1 MLTSH
6 RRRLSANVR
15 CLVGRSGKTCST
27 PAVPLWSIV
36 QGPPCLQL
44 PWRSGSPPSWA
55 RWAPSAA
62 TKIIN
67 NMQLIAREPEP

>member
-6 RRRLSANVR
+6 RDAYRPNVRRL
-15 CLVGRSGKTCST
+15 VGGSGKTCST
-27 PAVPLWSIV
+27 PAVPLWSFV

-44 PWRSGSPPSWA
+44 PWRSGSPPF
-55 RWAPSAA
+55 WAPSTA